1 MANPVPVMMMVRAL
15 DLGGTERQLTEM
27 ARNLDPARFQV
38 HVGTFHAS
46 GLRAKE
52 LWKAGIP
59 VVEFP
64 VRSFARPGAI
74 GGALAVGRYLDHHSI
89 RLVHTFDVPLNIF
102 GVPVAR
108 FFRTPVVVSSQ
119 RAFRDL
125 TPGFPR
131 QLLRLTDRIVDAV
144 VVNCRAVAC
153 DMIERDGTPRGL
165 IHWCPNGID
174 TSIFYPGAASRPEGA
189 PAELVDASLVIG
201 CICAL
206 RPEKDLGRLL
216 EAFRRVRDL
225 RPGLRL
231 AIVGS
236 GPELPKLEEQRR
248 ALDLER
254 DCAFIPATGE
264 PAGWFR
270 AMDIFVLPSLS
281 EALSNSLMEAMACG
295 CAVAASNVGGN
306 PELVT
311 AGETGLL
318 FEPGSVESLT
328 EALYALILDEGL
340 RSRLSAAAA
349 VRIAQKFSIAAS
361 AGRLASIYESLLR

>member
-1 MANPVPVMMMVRAL
+1 MADPVPVLMMVRAL

-27 ARNLDPARFQV
+27 ARALAPARFQV
-38 HVGTFHAS
+38 HVGSFHTS
-46 GLRAKE
+46 GFRARE

-74 GGALAVGRYLDHHSI
+74 RGALAVGRYLNDHRI
-89 RLVHTFDVPLNIF
+89 RLVHTFDVPLNMF

-108 FFRTPVVVSSQ
+108 FFRTPAVVSSQ

-125 TPGFPR
+125 TPGFQR
-131 QLLRLTDRIVDAV
+131 QILRLTDRIVDAV
-144 VVNCRAVAC
+144 VVNCRAVAR
-153 DMIERDGTPRGL
+153 DMIERDGTPRSL

-174 TSIFYPGAASRPEGA
+174 TSVFYPAAPRPEG
-189 PAELVDASLVIG
+189 PPTELAGAALVIG

-206 RPEKDLGRLL
+206 RPEKNLSLLL
-216 EAFRRVRDL
+216 EAFRRVRAL

-236 GPELPKLEEQRR
+236 GPELPALEERR
-248 ALDLER
+248 RELGLEH
-254 DCAFIPATGE
+254 DCLFVPATGE
-264 PAGWFR
+264 PASWYR
-270 AMDIFVLPSLS
+270 AMDIFVLPSRS

-318 FEPGSVESLT
+318 FEPGDAEDLT
-328 EALYALILDEGL
+328 DAVRTLILDDTL
-340 RSRLSAAAA
+340 RADFSAAAA
-349 VRIAQKFSIAAS
+349 ARMAREFSVAAS
-361 AGRLASIYESLLR
+361 AERLASIYDSLLR